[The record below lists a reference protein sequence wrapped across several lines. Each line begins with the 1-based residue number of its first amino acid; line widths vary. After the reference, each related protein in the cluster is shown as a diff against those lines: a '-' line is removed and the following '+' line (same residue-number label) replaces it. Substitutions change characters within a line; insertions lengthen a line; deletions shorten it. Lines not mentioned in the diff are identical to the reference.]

1 MSLVIKV
8 LWKLISLIYFRVYLE
23 VNVHKNP
30 TALAVGVSVRPLGNV
45 LYFNPPLIIDE
56 EEIDEAIKRCVK
68 SIDSYMVSRI

>member
-30 TALAVGVSVRPLGNV
+30 TALAVGVSVSYKMDSLGFYGAYGTNKMH
-45 LYFNPPLIIDE
+45 
-56 EEIDEAIKRCVK
+56 EIQVYIK
-68 SIDSYMVSRI
+68 